1 MKSWLADIQQH
12 VATGSNQLRGREWWP
27 RFVYHYTD
35 IQDAVNILRTG
46 ILYSRSE
53 AVRRGLMISE
63 NASRTVIDQTKPSHL
78 EFARFYFRPR
88 TPTQFRNEGIRPV
101 EHQWRPSPT
110 QPPAHCPVPIFFC
123 FDAVTVLGQDETEF
137 SNGNMGS
144 SGVVHAG
151 TLEFFRQIPFK
162 YVYHQGSFTPEYRDT
177 IVFHRHAEVLV
188 PRSLPLEPALSMIVR
203 RSVAERQTLLH
214 LLPNDL
220 RRKWADRVRLGY
232 EGLFERR
239 WTYVE
244 SVTAVEPYAI
254 FHFNPNTEF
263 PGEYTIGFVYREDRS
278 DKDRT
283 WEGRATTLNSPF
295 TLEMAQAVSGEL
307 RLYIDGSL
315 AFANHI
321 SFEDIPF

>member
-1 MKSWLADIQQH
+1 
-12 VATGSNQLRGREWWP
+12 
-27 RFVYHYTD
+27 
-35 IQDAVNILRTG
+35 
-46 ILYSRSE
+46 
-53 AVRRGLMISE
+53 MISE
-63 NASRTVIDQTKPSHL
+63 NASRTVIDQTKPAHL

-101 EHQWRPSPT
+101 EHQWRPNPT

-123 FDAVTVLGQDETEF
+123 FDAVAVLGQDETEF

-151 TLEFFRQIPFK
+151 TLELFRQIPFE
-162 YVYHQGSFTPEYRDT
+162 YVYHQGSFTPEDRDT
-177 IVFHRHAEVLV
+177 IVFHRHAEALV
-188 PRSLPLEPALSMIVR
+188 PRSLPLEPALSMIVC

-214 LLPNDL
+214 LLPSDL

-232 EGLFERR
+232 EALFERR

-244 SVTAVEPYAI
+244 SVTAVKPYAI

-263 PGEYTIGFVYREDRS
+263 PGEYTIKFVYREDLS
-278 DKDRT
+278 NKDRI
-283 WEGRATTLNSPF
+283 WEGRTTMLNSPF